1 MKNKLLTVIATVILS
16 VAFTLCSFAVV
27 NTEKSDIADGITDP
41 VCDILKYKLA
51 SAGAKDVD
59 GWVTG
64 ELSLGAG
71 VSSEWYVLALSQSG
85 YRDFSAY
92 TQALEKYI
100 SDREINSAVT
110 RQKYALVLLS
120 AGGDKKLAEE
130 LARDTAGKQGIM
142 SLIYG
147 LHLYINGIDAGMDV
161 SQLTEKILELQSGD
175 GGWSLSGKSGDPD
188 VTAMVLESLA
198 ILSDRGEKTD
208 DSIARGVEFLAS
220 LMLEDCDY
228 KSYGVANAESTA
240 QVICALSSL
249 GIDPMKDLR
258 FIKDGKTL
266 FDGLKKYRI
275 GSGGFSHIEG
285 GEENDTATVQ
295 VMLAYIS
302 YLRFLGGE
310 SPIYL
315 LDLPRGVSSAVELI
329 HTEKTENEETTSAI
343 DTPEE
348 KTEEKISYKV
358 WLCGAVAV
366 IAVIIAVIFL
376 ITGKRNKKNF
386 IFVFCIA
393 VISVLLILFTD
404 IKTKDSYYSDVGG
417 TKEVVGQV
425 TVSINCSA
433 ANGIV
438 STEYIPSDGVILGN
452 TVVDICDG
460 DTVYDALITATKKHG
475 IHLES
480 SGGDGMKYISGINY
494 LYEFDCG
501 DLSGWMYYVNGESP
515 SVGCDSYKSSDGD
528 IIEWIYSLD
537 LGRS

>member
-1 MKNKLLTVIATVILS
+1 MKNKLLTVIAAVILS
-16 VAFTLCSFAVV
+16 VAFTVYSFAAV
-27 NTEKSDIADGITDP
+27 NTEKSDITDGITDS
-41 VCDILKYKLA
+41 VCDILKYKLT
-51 SAGAKDVD
+51 SAGANDID
-59 GWVTG
+59 CWITD
-64 ELSLGAG
+64 ELSLGVG
-71 VSSEWYVLALSQSG
+71 VSSEWYVLALSQCG
-85 YRDFSAY
+85 YRDFFAY

-100 SDREINSAVT
+100 SDREISSAVT

-120 AGGDKKLAEE
+120 AGGDKKLAEG
-130 LARDTAGKQGIM
+130 LACDTAGKQGIM
-142 SLIYG
+142 SLVYG
-147 LHLYINGIDAGMDV
+147 LHLYVNGIDAGMDV
-161 SQLTEKILELQSGD
+161 SQLTGKILELQSGD

-188 VTAMVLESLA
+188 VTAMVLEALA
-198 ILSDRGEKTD
+198 ILSDWGEKTD

-295 VMLAYIS
+295 AMIAYIS

-315 LDLPRGVSSAVELI
+315 LDQPRGVSSAIELI
-329 HTEKTENEETTSAI
+329 PAEKTENEETTSAI

-358 WLCGAVAV
+358 WLCGVVVLIAAIIVAV
-366 IAVIIAVIFL
+366 FL
-376 ITGKRNKKNF
+376 IIGKRNKKNF

-438 STEYIPSDGVILGN
+438 STEYIPSDGIILGN

-460 DTVYDALITATKKHG
+460 DTVYDALITAVKKHG

-480 SGGDGMKYISGINY
+480 SGGEGMKYISGINY

-501 DLSGWMYYVNGESP
+501 DLSGWMYYVNGESM
-515 SVGCDSYKSSDGD
+515 SVGCDSYKISDGD
-528 IIEWIYSLD
+528 IIEWIYSLG
-537 LGRS
+537 LGRN